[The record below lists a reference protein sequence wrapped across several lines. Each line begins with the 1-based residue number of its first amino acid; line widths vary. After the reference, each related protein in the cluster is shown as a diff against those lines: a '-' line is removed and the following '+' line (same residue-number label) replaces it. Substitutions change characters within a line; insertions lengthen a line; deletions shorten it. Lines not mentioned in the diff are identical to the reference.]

1 MLCAQCFVPDAA
13 DPQILLAGLMEAYF
27 MAHCV
32 DYHSLE
38 KSGYEPEEQFMLNI
52 IEKVR
57 KRATKLVITLHKI
70 PYKDRLISL
79 NLHTLKYRR
88 VCGDMIEVFKIVN
101 DIYDGIVA
109 LILHYNNNTVTRGNK
124 FKLHNQTFTHS
135 FRKHFF
141 LAPIVDIWNSLP
153 NWVVDVQSI
162 DLFKVQL
169 DRFWAQ

>member
-1 MLCAQCFVPDAA
+1 
-13 DPQILLAGLMEAYF
+13 

-101 DIYDGIVA
+101 GIHDEKVTPR
-109 LILHYNNNTVTRGNK
+109 LHFNKSSVTRGNK
-124 FKLHNQTFTHS
+124 FKLHNQTFIHN

-141 LAPIVDIWNSLP
+141 SARIVAVSYTHLTLP
-153 NWVVDVQSI
+153 TNREV
-162 DLFKVQL
+162 
-169 DRFWAQ
+169 